1 MKTKITLSGE
11 VASGKSTIGKEL
23 AKQINYEFVSIGN
36 ITRKKAESEGLNIA
50 DFQKK
55 CLQNPEMDKMTDKDF
70 ASYCNSTDNLII
82 DYRLGFHFVKNAFH
96 VFLKISEDDAI
107 ERLILKKR
115 DNETHETVQ
124 MRNETF
130 KKQFQ
135 NAYGIDYTNPSH
147 YDLIIEVNNT
157 VKIHE
162 IINQIVLTFKQLKK

>member
-1 MKTKITLSGE
+1 MKINITLSGE

-23 AKQINYEFVSIGN
+23 AKQLNYEFVSIGN

-50 DFQKK
+50 DYQKK
-55 CLQNPEMDKMTDKDF
+55 CVSDPSMDRINDQEFSDF
-70 ASYCNSTDNLII
+70 CNARDNLII

-107 ERLILKKR
+107 ERLILQKR
-115 DNETHETVQ
+115 DNETHETVLV
-124 MRNETF
+124 RNETF

-135 NAYGIDYTNPSH
+135 NAYGIDYTNLSH

-157 VKIHE
+157 VKIDK
-162 IINQIVLTFKQLKK
+162 IINEILLTFKQLKK